1 MNFCIVVRGFGE
13 FRIHFKGTPMSRNKI
28 ALSFALAGILGASTA
43 LAETD
48 GAFVGVQL
56 GYGGIKTKNEASLSG
71 GGETQHESLGSESAS
86 ALRYG
91 FIAGYKQFFTENF
104 GLRYY
109 GVFDYGTDFKV
120 DNAMDMGTE
129 TLKFSPKISV
139 LNISANVDALYNF
152 ISNDSLE
159 FGAFGGLSLA
169 YANYTAK
176 NALIDTNAIE
186 PAYKDFKFS
195 GFDMGINV
203 GIRAQIAQQ
212 HGIELYGRFAFIEN
226 KKEETILEDVDAKV
240 TQTFKAS
247 QPYQVGL
254 RYTFS
259 F

>member
-1 MNFCIVVRGFGE
+1 
-13 FRIHFKGTPMSRNKI
+13 MSINKV
-28 ALSFALAGILGASTA
+28 ALSVALAGILGASSA

-56 GYGGIKTKNEASLSG
+56 GFGGANTKNGYCDELG
-71 GGETQHESLGSESAS
+71 GGMSVCETDSKSAN

-91 FIAGYKQFFTENF
+91 FLAGYKQFFTENF

-109 GVFDYGTDFKV
+109 GVVDYGADFKI
-120 DNAMDMGTE
+120 DNALEGDEMI
-129 TLKFSPKISV
+129 KFSPKISA
-139 LNISANVDALYNF
+139 LNLSANVDALYNF

-169 YANYTAK
+169 YASYKAK
-176 NALIDTNAIE
+176 NALMDVTPMMTGGSDK
-186 PAYKDFKFS
+186 PAFKDFKLS
-195 GFDMGINV
+195 GFDMGVNV
-203 GIRAQIAQQ
+203 GVRAQIAQK
-212 HGIELYGRFAFIEN
+212 HGVELYGRFAFMEN
-226 KKEETILEDVDAKV
+226 KKEETLYEDADTKT
-240 TQTFKAS
+240 TQTFKAA